1 MSHEMYQQL
10 ILDKIASTIGET
22 APGSDDRLLEVINGA
37 GRIFLA
43 GAGRSALVARFFAMR
58 LVHSGYQV
66 SMVGEV
72 VTPSIQAGDVLIVIS
87 GSGGTKSLLPFIET
101 AKKQGAKVAVI
112 SMKKDSPMAEIAD
125 VVVQIGQDSSYTKI
139 PEMPMGTTFELS
151 SLIYLEGT
159 IAKIIHAK
167 GLTEEKMRGVHAN
180 LE

>member
-1 MSHEMYQQL
+1 MYQQL
-10 ILDKIASTIGET
+10 ILDKIASTIQET
-22 APGSDDRLLEVINGA
+22 APGNDDRLLELIDGA

-72 VTPSIQAGDVLIVIS
+72 VTPSIRADDLLIVIS

-101 AKKQGAKVAVI
+101 AKAQEAQVAVV
-112 SMKKDSPMAEIAD
+112 SMKKTSAMAD
-125 VVVQIGQDSSYTKI
+125 VADLVLQIGQDSSFNKI

-151 SLIYLEGT
+151 TLIYLEGT
-159 IAKIIHAK
+159 IAKVIHAK
-167 GLTEEKMRGVHAN
+167 NLTEDGMRAVHAN